1 MPIIRWEPLGRQFW
15 RWPMLLAEEEL
26 SLVMTEGLD
35 IYETENAVVVKA
47 PVPGI
52 SPDEVNVIFEGGV
65 LRIQARHEESEV
77 ERKAKKT
84 IYREQRLTSFDY
96 STTLPRAVEAEK
108 IEAEVKDGVVTV
120 TAPLAEEARTKRI
133 TIKMSQ

>member
-26 SLVMTEGLD
+26 PLVMTEGLD
-35 IYETENAVVVKA
+35 IYETEKAVVVKA

-65 LRIQARHEESEV
+65 LRIQASHEEGEV

-120 TAPLAEEARTKRI
+120 TAPLAEEARPKRI
-133 TIKMSQ
+133 AIKTSQ

>member
-26 SLVMTEGLD
+26 PLVMTEGLD
-35 IYETENAVVVKA
+35 IYETEKAVVVKA

-65 LRIQARHEESEV
+65 LRIQASHEESEV

-120 TAPLAEEARTKRI
+120 TAPLAEEARPKRI
-133 TIKMSQ
+133 AIKTSQ